1 MNYSKNLQGQFKKS
15 KWRIFFGTAMVLM
28 AMVYLISL
36 YFNTQF
42 THWNYLI
49 AALFLVNGIYSIAAG
64 RGYMLGKSS
73 HVKID
78 EQTIIIKTIG
88 KEKKAFWK
96 DIESIDFKDGKLSIF
111 PEDKKFQIVSL
122 KYLNEDCA
130 LEIRNEIIKA
140 ANQKGIKVINE

>member
-73 HVKID
+73 YVKID

-96 DIESIDFKDGKLSIF
+96 DIEIIDFEYGSLKIL
-111 PEDKKFQIVSL
+111 PEDKKFQFVSL
-122 KYLNEDCA
+122 NYLNDDCA
-130 LEIRNEIIKA
+130 LEIKSEVIKA
-140 ANQKGIKVINE
+140 ANQKGINVVNG